1 MPLTRLTLDGWQQPR
16 AWTLGSRVHATV
28 ARKHFLFTERNLE
41 QDLTGE
47 RDTEKKSKWLR
58 HNISDT
64 FGPALWSSGVYQW
77 NKPIIKPQKSKL
89 SNTVSV
95 WWTVGEHMSYLAWL
109 GSSLGSS
116 WGRGVHGWIRCWIL
130 SACLHADN
138 LMNVSVKC
146 CEVCPESLVQ
156 SPHRHTVCYP
166 GLDVV
171 KQMQILNFLGATF
184 TPSPLTNC
192 KERQVGL
199 EHQGIQPLSS
209 PRLLTIPI
217 SKSCQHRALCLLLA
231 FCCGV
236 HLECLG
242 TLLERLNLAGIS
254 KRRYIQY

>member
-1 MPLTRLTLDGWQQPR
+1 MVANNPEPEPWAAGFMQQ
-16 AWTLGSRVHATV
+16 LQG
-28 ARKHFLFTERNLE
+28 
-41 QDLTGE
+41 
-47 RDTEKKSKWLR
+47 
-58 HNISDT
+58 NISFLQKETLSRTWPVKGTLKKRVNDCVT
-64 FGPALWSSGVYQW
+64 IFQTRLWSSGVYQW

-95 WWTVGEHMSYLAWL
+95 WWTVGEHMSHLAWL

-146 CEVCPESLVQ
+146 CEVFPESLVQ